1 MLPPDGTS
9 IWGHVVNVPRGSSHA
24 SSTLGAVGT
33 LSGLLESLDPDSG
46 RRGTQFE
53 HICKW
58 FLTYDPVYRRE
69 LRRVWLWDEWPGRW
83 GADAGIDLVAEDN
96 DGRLW
101 AIQAKAYDPAYSVTK
116 ADVDTFLSESA
127 RSVFAF
133 RLLIA
138 TTDRIGRTAEHTLQA
153 QEKPASRL
161 LLTDLRAAQVSWPRS
176 PSDLRSARPR
186 PKRPR
191 PHQRQAITAVI
202 RGFESADRGQM
213 IMACGTGKTLT
224 ALFIAQRLAAKR
236 TLVLVPSLSLLT
248 DTLREW
254 TANDEDFEFLPVCSD
269 DTVTGS
275 DAAVSSTADLGFP
288 VTTDP
293 QDIAAFLRRR
303 SGSRRVVF
311 ATYQS
316 SPKIAEAYGLGRVP
330 GFDLVI
336 ADEAHRCAGRVSS
349 DFATVLDADAIPAR
363 KRLFMTATPRFFT
376 GRVVQEAKEADFEV
390 ASMDDES
397 RFGPVFHRL
406 GFAEAIERELLT
418 DYQVVVV
425 GVDDATYL
433 EWAQRGRFVT
443 IDGTKVTD
451 ARTLAGQIGLAKA
464 MRRYDLRR
472 TISFH
477 SRVITARQ
485 FANEMPRVID
495 WMPARQRP
503 KGPLWSRYASGE
515 MSAGVRSALLD
526 HLRYLDSDERGLLA
540 NARCLGEGIDVPA
553 LDGVAF
559 IDPRRSE
566 VDIVQAVGRAI
577 RLAEDK
583 TVGTIVIP
591 VFIEAGDDPE
601 AALDDSAFKPVW
613 DVIKALRAHDDQLGE
628 QLDELRRELGRGKK
642 HLRVPQKIHLDLPT
656 HIGADFIEAF
666 DVHLVDQTTAS
677 WEFWFGLL
685 QKYAA
690 REGHARVPQQYL
702 EDGYR
707 LGQWVAAQR
716 AAYRNERLDPNR
728 IARLDAVRGWA
739 WDAVEENWEEG
750 FSFLCRFAEREGHAR
765 VPQQYLEDGYRLG
778 QWVAVQR
785 RFHRKEMLAAERVVR
800 LESLPDWSWDVVEAN
815 WEEGFT
821 HLCHFAEREG
831 HAGVPVEHS
840 EDGYR
845 LGQWVNGQRNS
856 YRAGKLAADRIA
868 RLESLSDWVWNPK
881 SDSWEEGFKH
891 LRHFV
896 AREGHAR
903 VPQGYLENGYRLG
916 QWVIS
921 QRSRCQDQE
930 RRARLEELP
939 GWAWDAKEAQW
950 EEAYDLLCAYAEREG
965 TARIPPDYVVG
976 DIRLGRWVIKQ
987 RSRRKMSDSEHQTR
1001 LQQIPGWVWDAYEA
1015 QWDEA
1020 YSLLCAYAE
1029 REGHALVPQ
1038 KHVEAGFKL
1047 GGWVGVQRAA
1057 YSKDQLS
1064 SDRIARLESLPGWEW
1079 EPRSNRWETGFASLQ
1094 QFVMREGHARV
1105 PRKHIEND
1113 YRLGEW
1119 LDSQRGFYRDKTITP
1134 DRIARLEALSE
1145 WVWSATPESKAHSK
1159 ARRG

>member
-1 MLPPDGTS
+1 MPGSTS
-9 IWGHVVNVPRGSSHA
+9 SPRSNG
-24 SSTLGAVGT
+24 
-33 LSGLLESLDPDSG
+33 
-46 RRGTQFE
+46 
-53 HICKW
+53 
-58 FLTYDPVYRRE
+58 
-69 LRRVWLWDEWPGRW
+69 
-83 GADAGIDLVAEDN
+83 
-96 DGRLW
+96 GRLW
-101 AIQAKAYDPAYSVTK
+101 AIQAKAYDPAYSITK

-127 RSVFAF
+127 RSEFAF

-138 TTDRIGRTAEHTLQA
+138 TTDRIGKTAERTLQA

-161 LLTDLRAAQVSWPRS
+161 LLADLRAAQVSWPRS
-176 PSDLRSARPR
+176 PSDLRPAKPR

-269 DTVTGS
+269 DTVTGT

-316 SPKIAEAYGLGRVP
+316 SPKIAEAYSLGRVP

-433 EWAQRGRFVT
+433 DWAQRGRFVT

-477 SRVITARQ
+477 SRVSAARQ
-485 FANEMPRVID
+485 FANSMPQLID

-503 KGPLWSRYASGE
+503 KGQLWSHYASGE
-515 MSAGVRSALLD
+515 MSAGDRSALLD

-601 AALDDSAFKPVW
+601 PPLT
-613 DVIKALRAHDDQLGE
+613 
-628 QLDELRRELGRGKK
+628 LRR
-642 HLRVPQKIHLDLPT
+642 
-656 HIGADFIEAF
+656 
-666 DVHLVDQTTAS
+666 S
-677 WEFWFGLL
+677 
-685 QKYAA
+685 
-690 REGHARVPQQYL
+690 
-702 EDGYR
+702 
-707 LGQWVAAQR
+707 
-716 AAYRNERLDPNR
+716 
-728 IARLDAVRGWA
+728 
-739 WDAVEENWEEG
+739 
-750 FSFLCRFAEREGHAR
+750 
-765 VPQQYLEDGYRLG
+765 
-778 QWVAVQR
+778 
-785 RFHRKEMLAAERVVR
+785 
-800 LESLPDWSWDVVEAN
+800 
-815 WEEGFT
+815 
-821 HLCHFAEREG
+821 
-831 HAGVPVEHS
+831 
-840 EDGYR
+840 
-845 LGQWVNGQRNS
+845 
-856 YRAGKLAADRIA
+856 
-868 RLESLSDWVWNPK
+868 
-881 SDSWEEGFKH
+881 
-891 LRHFV
+891 
-896 AREGHAR
+896 
-903 VPQGYLENGYRLG
+903 
-916 QWVIS
+916 
-921 QRSRCQDQE
+921 SRC
-930 RRARLEELP
+930 
-939 GWAWDAKEAQW
+939 
-950 EEAYDLLCAYAEREG
+950 G
-965 TARIPPDYVVG
+965 T
-976 DIRLGRWVIKQ
+976 
-987 RSRRKMSDSEHQTR
+987 
-1001 LQQIPGWVWDAYEA
+1001 
-1015 QWDEA
+1015 
-1020 YSLLCAYAE
+1020 
-1029 REGHALVPQ
+1029 
-1038 KHVEAGFKL
+1038 
-1047 GGWVGVQRAA
+1047 
-1057 YSKDQLS
+1057 
-1064 SDRIARLESLPGWEW
+1064 
-1079 EPRSNRWETGFASLQ
+1079 
-1094 QFVMREGHARV
+1094 
-1105 PRKHIEND
+1105 
-1113 YRLGEW
+1113 
-1119 LDSQRGFYRDKTITP
+1119 
-1134 DRIARLEALSE
+1134 
-1145 WVWSATPESKAHSK
+1145 
-1159 ARRG
+1159 